1 MIEVIT
7 IKGIILILALV
18 GILAV
23 AAHKGGYL

>member
-7 IKGIILILALV
+7 IKGIILILAVV

-23 AAHKGGYL
+23 AAHKGGYM